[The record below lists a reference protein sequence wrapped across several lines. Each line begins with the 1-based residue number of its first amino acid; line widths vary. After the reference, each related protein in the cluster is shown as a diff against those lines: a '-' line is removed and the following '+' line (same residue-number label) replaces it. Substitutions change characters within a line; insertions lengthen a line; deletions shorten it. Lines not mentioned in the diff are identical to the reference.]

1 MYATPTTY
9 ESKGTNV
16 PSIKI
21 LLADD
26 NDSFRSLLCSF
37 LGSHDGIEVIGEAG
51 DGQEAVRQTEQL
63 NPDLVLMDL
72 EMPIKDG
79 FEATREI
86 KRRMPKTRVV
96 ILSVYSS
103 EVYRRAAREFG
114 ADGFI
119 DKNSMKEPLVAL
131 LMDEQARHAEAAVK
145 VA

>member
-1 MYATPTTY
+1 M
-9 ESKGTNV
+9 

-26 NDSFRSLLCSF
+26 NDSFRCLLTSF
-37 LGSHDGIEVIGEAG
+37 LGCHDGVEIVGEAG
-51 DGQEAVRQTEQL
+51 DGLEAVQQAERL
-63 NPDLVLMDL
+63 SPDLVLMDL
-72 EMPIKDG
+72 EMPVKDG

-96 ILSVYSS
+96 ILSAYASD
-103 EVYRRAAREFG
+103 VYRRAARDFG

-119 DKNSMKEPLVAL
+119 DKNSMKDALLAL
-131 LMDEQARHAEAAVK
+131 LMEEQGRNANAAVK